1 MKNKII
7 KKGFTFDDLLLVP
20 AKSEVLPA
28 TVNVSTNL
36 TSHIKLNTPVIS
48 AAMDT
53 VTESSMAIAMAREG
67 GMGIIHKNLSIE
79 EQANEVNNVKRSE
92 TGVIANPI
100 CLKPTDNISRAYE
113 LAEQYGIGGFP
124 VVSNRK
130 LVGIITNRD
139 IRFEND
145 LNKKVKDLMTP
156 KERLITAQF
165 DIDIEDAK
173 RLLHQNRIEK
183 LLLINEK
190 EELAGMITVKDI
202 LKKIS
207 YPNAATD
214 SKGRLLVGAGI
225 GVAGD
230 FLERAQEMVKN
241 GADVLVIDTAHGHHV
256 NILNAIKTIRK
267 HLNIDIIAGNIAT
280 ASAARTLIDAGVNAI
295 KVGIG
300 PGSICTTRV
309 VAGVGVPQLSAIMD
323 CYEEAQKAG
332 IPVIADGGIK
342 YSGDIVKAIAAGANC
357 VMLGSLLAG
366 TDESPGEYIIYNGR
380 RFKSYRG
387 MGSIAS
393 MKKGSKDRYFQDNAS
408 DSNKFVAEGIEGMVP
423 YKGPLKDFLYQL
435 IGGLRAGMGY
445 CGAGTINEL
454 IEKAEFVEITSA
466 GLKESHP
473 HDVTITK
480 EAPNYQSRD

>member
-1 MKNKII
+1 MKKKII

-28 TVNVSTNL
+28 TVNTSTQL
-36 TSHIKLNTPVIS
+36 TANIKLNIPIIS

-67 GMGIIHKNLSIE
+67 GIGIIHKNFSIE
-79 EQANEVNNVKRSE
+79 EQANEVNIVKRSE
-92 TGVIANPI
+92 SGVITKPI
-100 CLKPTDNISRAYE
+100 CLKPTDTIAHAHA
-113 LAEQYGIGGFP
+113 LAAQYGFGGFP

-130 LVGIITNRD
+130 VVGIVTNRD
-139 IRFEND
+139 TRFEQD
-145 LNKKVKDLMTP
+145 QSKKIKDIMTP
-156 KERLITAQF
+156 KERLITASVG
-165 DIDIEDAK
+165 IDYDEATKI
-173 RLLHQNRIEK
+173 LHQNRIEK
-183 LLLINEK
+183 LLLLNEK
-190 EELAGMITVKDI
+190 DELAGMITVKDI

-207 YPNAATD
+207 YPKAAND
-214 SKGRLLVGAGI
+214 INGRLLVGAGI
-225 GVAGD
+225 GVTGD
-230 FLERAQEMVKN
+230 YLERAQELVKS
-241 GADVLVIDTAHGHHV
+241 GIDVLVIDTAHGHHV
-256 NILNAIKTIRK
+256 NILNAIQTIKR

-280 ASAARTLIDAGVNAI
+280 ANAAKTLIDAGVNAV

-323 CYEEAQKAG
+323 AFEEADKAG
-332 IPVIADGGIK
+332 VTVVADGGIK
-342 YSGDIVKAIAAGANC
+342 YSGDIVKAIAAGASG

-366 TDESPGEYIIYNGR
+366 TDESPGESIIYNGR

-387 MGSIAS
+387 MGSLAS
-393 MKKGSKDRYFQDNAS
+393 MQKGSKDRYFQENAQDTS
-408 DSNKFVAEGIEGMVP
+408 KLVAEGIEGMVA

-435 IGGLRAGMGY
+435 TGGLRAGMGY
-445 CGAGTINEL
+445 CGAATIEDL

-466 GLKESHP
+466 GLRESHP

-480 EAPNYQSRD
+480 EAPNYQAKE